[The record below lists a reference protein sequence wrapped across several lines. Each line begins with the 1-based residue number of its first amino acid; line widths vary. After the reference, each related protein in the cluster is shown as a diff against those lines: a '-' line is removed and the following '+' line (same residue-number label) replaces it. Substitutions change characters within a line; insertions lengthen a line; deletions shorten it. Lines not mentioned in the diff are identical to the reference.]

1 MSTGALDQQ
10 RGPITYEL
18 ATWGVRAV
26 AFLIDLAV
34 FVGIAV
40 VLAFGIVVVEGADTD
55 EARELARQLS
65 WTIMLPLWLLY
76 APLLMIRGEERN
88 GQTLGKQAMKIRVV
102 RENGAPVTLGNAI
115 LRETLGRQ
123 LIAAF
128 TYGFYFVVDSVW
140 PLWDRSRQCLHDKV
154 AQTRVVRLEPLPGS
168 PGGTFTAG
176 EAPERSSSAWPQPGA
191 RTWPVDDL
199 PPAAEHAPEAE
210 AEPEPERE
218 RVPAPAVRTPIPPP
232 PPRDDSPVRDGWLP
246 PHADR

>member
-1 MSTGALDQQ
+1 MSTGALQEQ

-34 FVGIAV
+34 FVGVAI
-40 VLAFGIVVVEGADTD
+40 VLSLGIVVAEGDTD
-55 EARELARQLS
+55 EARRLAEQLGV
-65 WTIMLPLWLLY
+65 TVLLPLWLLY

-88 GQTLGKQAMKIRVV
+88 GQTLGKQAMRIRVV

-123 LIAAF
+123 LIALF
-128 TYGFYFVVDSVW
+128 TYGFYFVIDSAW

-154 AQTRVVRLEPLPGS
+154 AQTRVVRLEPLPGR
-168 PGGTFTAG
+168 PGGSFAV
-176 EAPERSSSAWPQPGA
+176 ESPRESSSWPPAAG
-191 RTWPVDDL
+191 RTWPAGDDL
-199 PPAAEHAPEAE
+199 PAA
-210 AEPEPERE
+210 AEPEPEPE
-218 RVPAPAVRTPIPPP
+218 PVPAPSGRGPVPPP